1 MTQNEKGPGWQP
13 GSPQD
18 NSAPLDK
25 QNPESTQAEIV
36 LHNQAE
42 TEVYFDENG
51 CLVIGQMDEYGDPA
65 HAVFI
70 TPENVQTFARAI
82 ARIAGLTEGDT
93 SAERARRYRKKKRD
107 ASQEERDGVR
117 DASRD
122 GRDANVTLFPHVVKV
137 SS

>member
-1 MTQNEKGPGWQP
+1 MTNKKGPGGQAGTP
-13 GSPQD
+13 ETF
-18 NSAPLDK
+18 APLDN
-25 QNPESTQAEIV
+25 QNPKSTQAEIV

-70 TPENVQTFARAI
+70 TSENVQTFAGAI

-107 ASQEERDGVR
+107 ASQEERD
-117 DASRD
+117 ASRD
-122 GRDANVTLFPHVVKV
+122 GRDANVTLFPHVVRP